1 MSATPEDFLA
11 AREGAAP
18 YLVVPEPFSPSV
30 FLDLP
35 PTPPGRP
42 TDDDDD
48 PDLILP
54 FISRMLMEED
64 IDDKFFY
71 QFPDHPALL
80 TAQQPYAQILSDSA
94 TASSPSEDS
103 CYAAAATTN
112 TTATTTTTSSSG
124 SGTAGGN
131 STLSPS
137 SDAPSSSPDPASWPP
152 YDDQVDLSDLL
163 RSPPYPSPDMGVG
176 LDDFAGLLSPAQGQD
191 AAPAARFHFQQ
202 SPPFSDGGG
211 GGGGED
217 QRQQPS
223 FAAQSTGGAQQQ
235 RGSQSSAVFS
245 SDKDEEEETKTESTT
260 FPAADADHAALA
272 SAFFG
277 AQNGGNMDMLN
288 MAFLKG
294 MEEAKKF
301 LPTTNSLLID
311 LDDPSGKSLPKDR
324 DSKPST
330 AFAATQVQVKEE
342 EEEQVVNAISMFG
355 GSRSANGRGRKN
367 RHAAEDDLEAETGR
381 SSKLM
386 MPEQEETGANELY
399 NEIMNCTYESFMKR
413 MEDLRIAMDSE
424 TEKSARKV
432 SRKGAR
438 GKQSLVNEVVDLR
451 TMLIHCAQS
460 VATGDHRSATEVL
473 KQIKQHSS
481 PRGDA
486 TQRLA
491 HCFAMGLEAR
501 LAGTGSQA
509 YQSLMA
515 QHTSVVDFLKAYR
528 LYVAACCF
536 MKVNFIFSHMTV
548 SDAVAGRSKLHIVEY
563 GVQHGFHYPGL
574 FHLLARREGGP
585 PEVRV
590 TAIAVPQPG
599 FRPAHQ
605 IEEAGHRLSNIARE
619 MGVPFKFRGIAAK
632 WEAVRAKDLNIDPD
646 EVLVV
651 NSECYIGN
659 LMDESILVDSPSPR
673 DTVLNNIREMR
684 PNVFIHTIVNG
695 TYGAPFFLT
704 RFREALFFF
713 SAQFDMIDATIPRD
727 NAERLLIERNIF
739 GSFALNVIACEGAD
753 RVERPETYKQ
763 WQVRNH
769 RAGLRQLPLNPEVV
783 KAARDKVKN
792 YYHRDFLVDEDNR
805 WLLLGW
811 KGRVLYAMS
820 TWVAE
825 DNKPTF

>member
-1 MSATPEDFLA
+1 
-11 AREGAAP
+11 
-18 YLVVPEPFSPSV
+18 
-30 FLDLP
+30 
-35 PTPPGRP
+35 
-42 TDDDDD
+42 
-48 PDLILP
+48 
-54 FISRMLMEED
+54 
-64 IDDKFFY
+64 
-71 QFPDHPALL
+71 
-80 TAQQPYAQILSDSA
+80 
-94 TASSPSEDS
+94 
-103 CYAAAATTN
+103 
-112 TTATTTTTSSSG
+112 
-124 SGTAGGN
+124 
-131 STLSPS
+131 
-137 SDAPSSSPDPASWPP
+137 
-152 YDDQVDLSDLL
+152 
-163 RSPPYPSPDMGVG
+163 
-176 LDDFAGLLSPAQGQD
+176 
-191 AAPAARFHFQQ
+191 
-202 SPPFSDGGG
+202 
-211 GGGGED
+211 
-217 QRQQPS
+217 
-223 FAAQSTGGAQQQ
+223 
-235 RGSQSSAVFS
+235 
-245 SDKDEEEETKTESTT
+245 
-260 FPAADADHAALA
+260 
-272 SAFFG
+272 
-277 AQNGGNMDMLN
+277 
-288 MAFLKG
+288 
-294 MEEAKKF
+294 
-301 LPTTNSLLID
+301 
-311 LDDPSGKSLPKDR
+311 
-324 DSKPST
+324 
-330 AFAATQVQVKEE
+330 VKED
-342 EEEQVVNAISMFG
+342 EEQVVNAISMFG

-367 RHAAEDDLEAETGR
+367 RHAEEDDLEAETGR

-438 GKQSLVNEVVDLR
+438 GNQSLVNEVVDLR

-460 VATGDHRSATEVL
+460 VATGDRRSATEVL

-509 YQSLMA
+509 YQLLMA

-528 LYVAACCF
+528 LYVAASCF

-548 SDAVAGRSKLHIVEY
+548 GDAVAGRSKLHIVEY

-605 IEEAGHRLSNIARE
+605 IEETGHRLSNFARE

-632 WEAVRAKDLNIDPD
+632 WEAVCAKDLNIDPD

-659 LMDESILVDSPSPR
+659 LMDESVLVDSPSPR

-727 NAERLLIERNIF
+727 NAERLLIERNLF

-825 DNKPTF
+825 DNKPIF

>member
-1 MSATPEDFLA
+1 MSATPEDFL
-11 AREGAAP
+11 GAP
-18 YLVVPEPFSPSV
+18 YLAAPEPFSPSV

-35 PTPPGRP
+35 PTPGRP
-42 TDDDDD
+42 DNSDD
-48 PDLILP
+48 LVLP
-54 FISRMLMEED
+54 YIAQMLMEED

-94 TASSPSEDS
+94 TA
-103 CYAAAATTN
+103 
-112 TTATTTTTSSSG
+112 TATSSSSDSANATSSSSA
-124 SGTAGGN
+124 SGTGGN

-137 SDAPSSSPDPASWPP
+137 SDAPAGWP
-152 YDDQVDLSDLL
+152 YDDALDISHLL
-163 RSPPYPSPDMGVG
+163 RSPTYPATHMMGVG
-176 LDDFAGLLSPAQGQD
+176 LDDFAELLTPPQGQ
-191 AAPAARFHFQQ
+191 
-202 SPPFSDGGG
+202 
-211 GGGGED
+211 GEA
-217 QRQQPS
+217 QRQQS
-223 FAAQSTGGAQQQ
+223 SLAALSDGAEDEDESTKAE
-235 RGSQSSAVFS
+235 A
-245 SDKDEEEETKTESTT
+245 TTT
-260 FPAADADHAALA
+260 FPVGDADHAALA

-277 AQNGGNMDMLN
+277 AQNGENTDMLN

-301 LPTTNSLLID
+301 LPTNNSLLIG
-311 LDDPSGKSLPKDR
+311 LDETSCKSLPKDR
-324 DSKPST
+324 YIKPST
-330 AFAATQVQVKEE
+330 AFAATQVKEE
-342 EEEQVVNAISMFG
+342 EEEQVVVHGNGMPMFG
-355 GSRSANGRGRKN
+355 GSRSTNGRVRKN
-367 RHAAEDDLEAETGR
+367 RRAEGDDLEAETGR

-399 NEIMNCTYESFMKR
+399 DEIMNCTYEGFMKR
-413 MEDLRIAMDSE
+413 LEDLHIAMDSE
-424 TEKSARKV
+424 SEKSARKV

-438 GKQSLVNEVVDLR
+438 GRQQHVNEVVDLR

-460 VATGDHRSATEVL
+460 VATGDRRSAAEVL

-481 PRGDA
+481 PKGDA

-515 QHTSVVDFLKAYR
+515 QHTSVVEFLKAYS
-528 LYVAACCF
+528 LYMAASCF
-536 MKVNFIFSHMTV
+536 MKVRFIFSNMTICN
-548 SDAVAGRSKLHIVEY
+548 AVAGRSKLHIVEY
-563 GVQHGFHYPGL
+563 GAQHGFQYPGL

-605 IEEAGHRLSNIARE
+605 IEETGRRLSNIARE
-619 MGVPFKFRGIAAK
+619 MGVPFKFRVIAAK

-646 EVLVV
+646 EVLAV

-659 LMDESILVDSPSPR
+659 LMDESVLVDSPSPR

-684 PNVFIHTIVNG
+684 PNVFVHTVVNG

-727 NAERLLIERNIF
+727 NNERLLIERDIF
-739 GSFALNVIACEGAD
+739 GTFALNVIACEGAD

-783 KAARDKVKN
+783 KASRDKVKN
-792 YYHRDFLVDEDNR
+792 YYHRDFLIDEDNR

-825 DNKPTF
+825 DNKPIF